1 MENKSVAPTG
11 VFGHS
16 PAGSRCMVCGFPGLA
31 TVPERLKAFLF
42 QFCMST
48 AWHVSTHQTQHKD
61 FGKAKKRLI
70 LNEVL
75 FTVFFQESSL
85 GINTLALNLPI
96 FLSIPKL
103 VSVSVTK
110 IITFFFFVEWPFILK
125 GSFTFKLL
133 EAYKIFI
140 STSYSPQRKKMDQK
154 ELSSHKARKK
164 ENPFPFYP
172 VGGP

>member
-110 IITFFFFVEWPFILK
+110 IITFFFLW
-125 GSFTFKLL
+125 
-133 EAYKIFI
+133 
-140 STSYSPQRKKMDQK
+140 
-154 ELSSHKARKK
+154 
-164 ENPFPFYP
+164 N
-172 VGGP
+172 GPLF